1 MNTRFF
7 ITGLASIILGLSSS
21 LVLAEYEWA
30 YDEQYDFD
38 DSGYNSS
45 FVHTKPDSTPHVSS
59 GYQWIYD
66 EHYDFDSSADNSSY
80 VSTKPDST
88 RISSG
93 YEWVYNEHYD
103 FDSSEDESPSNSED
117 KHNLIN
123 VSARL
128 Y

>member
-38 DSGYNSS
+38 DSGY
-45 FVHTKPDSTPHVSS
+45 
-59 GYQWIYD
+59 
-66 EHYDFDSSADNSSY
+66 NSSY